1 MAGAEKLYPEVV
13 YSHQTVEKGHGR
25 IETRTISVIDTH
37 NTKLIIPGIQQVARI
52 VRRRKVVKTGK
63 ETFETIHIITNLQHE
78 SVDAATL
85 LAWHRGYWLI
95 ENVLHYQKDMV
106 FGEDRSTIRAKHGP
120 ANMASLR
127 SFAIGLF
134 KSTGI
139 TNIKRC
145 VENLRYDPQAFM
157 KMAA

>member
-1 MAGAEKLYPEVV
+1 MIA
-13 YSHQTVEKGHGR
+13 
-25 IETRTISVIDTH
+25 TH
-37 NTKLIIPGIQQVARI
+37 NTKFVIPGIQQIARI
-52 VRRRKVVKTGK
+52 ERRRLVVKTGK
-63 ETFETIHIITNLQHE
+63 KTAETIYIITNLSHE

-85 LAWHRGYWLI
+85 LSWHRGYWLI
-95 ENVLHYQKDMV
+95 ENVLHYHKDMV
-106 FGEDRSTIRAKHGP
+106 FGEDRSTIRAANGP

-134 KSTGI
+134 LRTGI

-145 VENLRYDPQAFM
+145 VENLRHDPQAFM

>member
-1 MAGAEKLYPEVV
+1 M
-13 YSHQTVEKGHGR
+13 
-25 IETRTISVIDTH
+25 
-37 NTKLIIPGIQQVARI
+37 
-52 VRRRKVVKTGK
+52 RRRKVVKTGK
-63 ETFETIHIITNLQHE
+63 ETFETIHVITNLPHE

-134 KSTGI
+134 QRTGI

-145 VENLRYDPQAFM
+145 VENLRHDPQVFM